1 MISKVTLEKEF
12 FFSKSGHLHIEVYI
26 DANWVG
32 SLMDKRSMT
41 KYSTLGKQHRW
52 LWQDPM
58 LKLNFKLCHK
68 KYVKFYGLKDYYLGG
83 FKLEPKTLTKIYCDN
98 EVVINIA
105 HNPIQHDHTKH
116 VKMDRHFM
124 KVKN

>member
-1 MISKVTLEKEF
+1 MVGARSNVEVEF
-12 FFSKSGHLHIEVYI
+12 QAMPQEICEV
-26 DANWVG
+26 
-32 SLMDKRSMT
+32 
-41 KYSTLGKQHRW
+41 
-52 LWQDPM
+52 LWIKGL
-58 LKLNFKLCHK
+58 LK
-68 KYVKFYGLKDYYLGG
+68 G
-83 FKLEPKTLTKIYCDN
+83 FKLKPETPTKNYCDN

>member
-1 MISKVTLEKEF
+1 
-12 FFSKSGHLHIEVYI
+12 
-26 DANWVG
+26 
-32 SLMDKRSMT
+32 MT

>member
-1 MISKVTLEKEF
+1 M
-12 FFSKSGHLHIEVYI
+12 
-26 DANWVG
+26 
-32 SLMDKRSMT
+32 
-41 KYSTLGKQHRW
+41 
-52 LWQDPM
+52 
-58 LKLNFKLCHK
+58 
-68 KYVKFYGLKDYYLGG
+68 KFYGLKDYSLGG
-83 FKLEPKTLTKIYCDN
+83 FKLKPKTLTKIYCDN